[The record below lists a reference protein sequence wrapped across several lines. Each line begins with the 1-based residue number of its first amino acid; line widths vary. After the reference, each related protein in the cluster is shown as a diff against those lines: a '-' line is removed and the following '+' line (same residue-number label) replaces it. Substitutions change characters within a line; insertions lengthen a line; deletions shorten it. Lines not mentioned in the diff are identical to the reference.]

1 MKFMIIRNIYQEVE
15 KRSNVFEAQ
24 KKQKNLINNQIIER
38 GQREKN
44 KHAINILSKTT

>member
-15 KRSNVFEAQ
+15 KKSNVFEAQ

-38 GQREKN
+38 DAKNEK
-44 KHAINILSKTT
+44 

>member
-38 GQREKN
+38 DAKNEK
-44 KHAINILSKTT
+44 